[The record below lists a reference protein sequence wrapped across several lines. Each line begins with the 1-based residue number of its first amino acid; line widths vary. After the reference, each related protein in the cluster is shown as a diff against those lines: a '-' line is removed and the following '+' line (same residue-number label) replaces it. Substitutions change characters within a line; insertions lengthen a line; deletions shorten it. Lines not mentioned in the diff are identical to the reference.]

1 MTGQYFVEGRA
12 HALLV
17 AFVVAVEVVYPEVS
31 YLCKLFVVENA
42 DAMGR
47 SKQTVP
53 DDHVWKVLKALFF
66 SQPALKGMLKHMSSK
81 LDDWGKLLELPV
93 PELTDDSLHKL

>member
-53 DDHVWKVLKALFF
+53 DDHV
-66 SQPALKGMLKHMSSK
+66 
-81 LDDWGKLLELPV
+81 
-93 PELTDDSLHKL
+93 